1 MAMTRLTGL
10 DLFILT
16 DTLLHSLAHE
26 KYWTGAATK
35 EARDNVLKK
44 LQRIMNEME
53 VGPPVED
60 GNESI

>member
-1 MAMTRLTGL
+1 MTKLTGL

-44 LQRIMNEME
+44 LEKIMSEME
-53 VGPPVED
+53 IGLPVEE
-60 GNESI
+60 GND

>member
-1 MAMTRLTGL
+1 MAMTKLTGL

-44 LQRIMNEME
+44 LEKIMSEME
-53 VGPPVED
+53 IGLPVEE
-60 GNESI
+60 GND

>member
-1 MAMTRLTGL
+1 MTKLTGL

-35 EARDNVLKK
+35 EARNNVLKK
-44 LQRIMNEME
+44 LEKIMSEM
-53 VGPPVED
+53 GIGLPVEE
-60 GNESI
+60 GND

>member
-1 MAMTRLTGL
+1 MAMTKLTGL

-35 EARDNVLKK
+35 EARNNVLKK
-44 LQRIMNEME
+44 LEKIMSEM
-53 VGPPVED
+53 GIGLPVEE
-60 GNESI
+60 GND